1 MWPWYRLHAG
11 PTRDGA
17 RRGVKERAREREK
30 EGEARTWLM
39 RRRVLDVIRSPKEF
53 LRMPRPGTN
62 PPRRMGNDTAGPR
75 FLFVK
80 RQPQRRCPVVFGPGG
95 SLASLL
101 LGMIIYLQMR
111 PPSSPLSLR
120 RSPSP
125 SYPTSSPLPSCL
137 PSSFCPV
144 PCSLLDVGA
153 RRCWT
158 LFRKRNWWG
167 EKKCVCKV
175 A

>member
-1 MWPWYRLHAG
+1 
-11 PTRDGA
+11 
-17 RRGVKERAREREK
+17 
-30 EGEARTWLM
+30 M

-125 SYPTSSPLPSCL
+125 SYPTSSPLPSRL

-144 PCSLLDVGA
+144 PCS
-153 RRCWT
+153 CWT
-158 LFRKRNWWG
+158 SVRDAVGRCFVNGIGEVKKSVFARSRNHIDDLFR
-167 EKKCVCKV
+167 CKIYFQV
-175 A
+175 FALYLKERGNKEGGKL

>member
-1 MWPWYRLHAG
+1 
-11 PTRDGA
+11 
-17 RRGVKERAREREK
+17 
-30 EGEARTWLM
+30 M

-111 PPSSPLSLR
+111 PPSSLLSVAPPPLLILPLR
-120 RSPSP
+120 
-125 SYPTSSPLPSCL
+125 LPPRAFLL
-137 PSSFCPV
+137 PFAPF
-144 PCSLLDVGA
+144 LA
-153 RRCWT
+153 RCWT
-158 LFRKRNWWG
+158 SVRDAVGRCFVNGIGEVKKSVFARSRNRIDDLFRCKIYFQVFALYL
-167 EKKCVCKV
+167 KKKGNKEGGKL
-175 A
+175 

>member
-1 MWPWYRLHAG
+1 
-11 PTRDGA
+11 
-17 RRGVKERAREREK
+17 
-30 EGEARTWLM
+30 M

-111 PPSSPLSLR
+111 PPSSPLS
-120 RSPSP
+120 
-125 SYPTSSPLPSCL
+125 YP
-137 PSSFCPV
+137 PSSSLAPSFLASPFCTV
-144 PCSLLDVGA
+144 RCSLDSVGA

-158 LFRKRNWWG
+158 PRTFCYYGIG
-167 EKKCVCKV
+167 EVKKVCF
-175 A
+175 

>member
-1 MWPWYRLHAG
+1 
-11 PTRDGA
+11 
-17 RRGVKERAREREK
+17 
-30 EGEARTWLM
+30 M

-111 PPSSPLSLR
+111 PPSSPLSPSL
-120 RSPSP
+120 SPSP
-125 SYPTSSPLPSCL
+125 SYPPSSSLFVA
-137 PSSFCPV
+137 SSFCPV
-144 PCSLLDVGA
+144 ARWTSMRDAVGPEDVS
-153 RRCWT
+153 
-158 LFRKRNWWG
+158 
-167 EKKCVCKV
+167 
-175 A
+175 